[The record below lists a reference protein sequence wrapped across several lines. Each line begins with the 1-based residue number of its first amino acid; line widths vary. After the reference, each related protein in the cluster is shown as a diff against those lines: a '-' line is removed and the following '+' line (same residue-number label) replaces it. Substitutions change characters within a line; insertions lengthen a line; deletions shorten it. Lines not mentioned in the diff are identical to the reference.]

1 MKVVTDNKH
10 YNDIADAIREKTGT
24 ENTYTP
30 AEMANGVNEVYE
42 AGKAKEWNDFWDNY
56 LEAYYSQSQNASYM
70 FATKMWNDKT
80 FKPNR
85 DIVLYGYR
93 NSNRMFYNTGITD
106 LEAALQKQGVILD
119 ASQTRRADEMFYTS
133 SITVVPELDLSEIGN
148 GNTNHLNGLFG
159 SCHDLH
165 TVRKLKISDKYVV
178 TIGTAF
184 SGCTS
189 LANIEFEGTI
199 QTNASFSVCPLT
211 VASLKSII
219 THLKDYS
226 GTTSEYTYTVTFKTS
241 AFAELEAEGATA
253 EYNGTP
259 CTWAELI
266 GFLKWN
272 LVKA

>member
-30 AEMANGVNEVYE
+30 AEMASGVNEVYE
-42 AGKAKEWNDFWDNY
+42 AGKKAEYDEFWD
-56 LEAYYSQSQNASYM
+56 
-70 FATKMWNDKT
+70 
-80 FKPNR
+80 
-85 DIVLYGYR
+85 
-93 NSNRMFYNTGITD
+93 
-106 LEAALQKQGVILD
+106 VILD
-119 ASQTRRADEMFYTS
+119 NGKRSEFSSAFAYWKCEYLRPTQKVKAGGLISQMFRNNPLLRKVEREYFDLSNATTSETS
-133 SITVVPELDLSEIGN
+133 SSGGNYFMFSDCPELEEIEDI
-148 GNTNHLNGLFG
+148 GLK
-159 SCHDLH
+159 SAYYH
-165 TVRKLKISDKYVV
+165 TTFADCPKLKRIAVV
-178 TIGTAF
+178 RSTEDTMF
-184 SGCTS
+184 NSTFRRNTS
-189 LANIEFEGTI
+189 LKEIEIEGVIGKNI
-199 QTNASFSVCPLT
+199 SFSFSPLT
-211 VASLKSII
+211 VESMKSII

-241 AFAELEAEGATA
+241 AFEELEAEGTTA